1 MNKKFHYPA
10 VLQTIFQKLLQN
22 NIDPV
27 IVGGYVRD
35 FFLGIE
41 SKDIDVELYGVDS
54 LQQVE
59 KLLEEFGPIKSVGKH
74 FGVCKLNYKDIQLDF
89 ALPRREEKIAK
100 GHRGFSV
107 TLLQDIDFKSAAK
120 RRDFTINAIG
130 YDIEKNKIL
139 DPYNG
144 RDDLKKRVL
153 KAVDT
158 ETFQEDPLRILRAVA
173 FSARFHL
180 KIDKKLFLLC
190 QSMVS
195 SGALE
200 ELPKERIFEEFKKM
214 LLLAKRPSQAL
225 ILLKKLGTLAF
236 FNEFQTVHKR
246 DCLAMLH
253 AIDTASKEL
262 ALLLAIL
269 ITPLSKESSHTF
281 LNKLTQDKKLTQTI
295 FKIKE
300 TTFNLDNITDYTIY
314 KLAAKIPIN
323 LFAPY
328 LQAYYP
334 TKKEAIEK
342 LIKKAKELNVFTK
355 KLQPLIG
362 GKDLIALG
370 LKPSKEFTIL
380 LNRLYEAQMRGEI
393 TTKEDIKL
401 FILS

>member
-1 MNKKFHYPA
+1 M
-10 VLQTIFQKLLQN
+10 I
-22 NIDPV
+22 I
-27 IVGGYVRD
+27 
-35 FFLGIE
+35 
-41 SKDIDVELYGVDS
+41 
-54 LQQVE
+54 
-59 KLLEEFGPIKSVGKH
+59 
-74 FGVCKLNYKDIQLDF
+74 
-89 ALPRREEKIAK
+89 
-100 GHRGFSV
+100 
-107 TLLQDIDFKSAAK
+107 
-120 RRDFTINAIG
+120 
-130 YDIEKNKIL
+130 
-139 DPYNG
+139 
-144 RDDLKKRVL
+144 
-153 KAVDT
+153 
-158 ETFQEDPLRILRAVA
+158 
-173 FSARFHL
+173 
-180 KIDKKLFLLC
+180 
-190 QSMVS
+190 

-200 ELPKERIFEEFKKM
+200 ELPKERIFEEIKKM

-342 LIKKAKELNVFTK
+342 LIKRAKELNVFTK